1 MKYFILLLS
10 ILLFSCTDSPKPIN
24 NNQNVE
30 FNKWL
35 DSVWL
40 AKVNRFPALQTEYGY
55 RTNDDKWDNISDSM
69 QLAELDILT
78 KNIVELS
85 KNFKVSNL
93 TDQSLLSYKI
103 YLYNVETELA
113 GAEYIYHVYPVSQ
126 MDGWHT
132 KIPST
137 LINQHT
143 INNKKDADNYL
154 SRVNN
159 VPEVINQL
167 IDNLKRRE
175 SKGIVAPVMILD
187 YVIQSSK
194 NLILN
199 SKNTIDN
206 HPIYKDFKSKTAKIN
221 IDLDSEIRKAITD
234 NFSVAYQNLVIYL
247 NELKK
252 ASNEEI
258 GAWSLK
264 NGVNYYNYQIKLN
277 NTIDITSDEIYQYGL
292 SEVERIHNE
301 MIKIKDNVGF
311 KGDLNSFFKFM
322 REDKQFYFPNTL
334 EGKQMYLDSAKSI
347 INSMKQE
354 LPKLFNVIPKTELMV
369 KSVEPFRE
377 QSAGTA
383 FYETPSID
391 GKRPGIY
398 YANLY
403 NMADMPIYQMEAL
416 AYHEG
421 IPGHHMQIA
430 ISQELEGI
438 PKFRSIGNLYV
449 SYVEGWGL
457 YSELLP
463 KEIGYYSNPYSD
475 FGRLA
480 MELWRACRLV
490 VDVGIHAKKWDRQTA
505 IDYYNNNTPATNS
518 ESIGMVDRHIVMP
531 GQATGYKL
539 GMRHILD
546 LREKAK
552 KSLKDKF
559 DIKKFHDLVLK
570 DGPVPLFVL
579 SETINNWIVKNKSN
593 NSEQGEINETDALIL
608 TDPTLGK

>member
-1 MKYFILLLS
+1 MKYLILALT
-10 ILLFSCTDSPKPIN
+10 LFTISCTDSPQPKN
-24 NNQNVE
+24 TNQNHE
-30 FNKWL
+30 FNNWL

-40 AKVNRFPALQTEYGY
+40 AKVDRYPALQTEYGY

-69 QLAELDILT
+69 RLAELDILT
-78 KNIVELS
+78 KNIDVIS
-85 KNFKVSNL
+85 NRFNSSNL

-103 YLYNVETELA
+103 YLYNIETELA
-113 GAEYIYHVYPVSQ
+113 SAEYIYHDYPVSQ

-132 KIPST
+132 KVPST
-137 LINQHT
+137 LINQHS
-143 INNKKDADNYL
+143 ISNKKDAGNYL
-154 SRVNN
+154 NRVNS
-159 VPEVINQL
+159 VPEVISQL

-175 SKGIVAPVMILD
+175 SKGVVAPAFILD
-187 YVIQSSK
+187 YVIQSSE
-194 NLILN
+194 NLIIN
-199 SKNTIDN
+199 SQNKIES
-206 HPIYKDFKSKTAKIN
+206 HPIYVDFNSKTKSLNIN
-221 IDLDSEIRKAITD
+221 LDNDIRKAID
-234 NFSVAYQNLVIYL
+234 EKFSPAYNDLVLYL
-247 NELKK
+247 KELKK
-252 ASNEEI
+252 KSNTEI
-258 GAWSLK
+258 GVWSLK
-264 NGVNYYNYQIKLN
+264 NGTEYYNYQLKLN
-277 NTIDITSDEIYQYGL
+277 NTIEITSEEIYNYGL

-301 MIKIKDNVGF
+301 MTKIKESVGF
-311 KGDLNSFFKFM
+311 KGDLSSFFKFM
-322 REDKQFYFPNTL
+322 RDDKQFYFSNTVD
-334 EGKQMYLDSAKSI
+334 GKQKYLDSAKAI
-347 INSMKQE
+347 ISNMKKE
-354 LPKLFNVIPKTELMV
+354 LPGIFNVLPKTELIV
-369 KSVEPFRE
+369 KAVEPFRE

-391 GKRPGIY
+391 GARPGIY

-438 PKFRSIGNLYV
+438 PKFRTVGNLYV

-475 FGRLA
+475 FGRSA

-490 VDVGIHAKKWDRQTA
+490 VDVGIHAKKWDRQRA

-531 GQATGYKL
+531 GQATGYKI

-546 LREKAK
+546 LRQKAK
-552 KSLKDKF
+552 DTLKGKF

-579 SETINNWIVKNKSN
+579 TETINNWINKNKSN
-593 NSEQGEINETDALIL
+593 NDEQGEMNETDVLIL
-608 TDPTLGK
+608 TNPTLGK

>member
-1 MKYFILLLS
+1 MLLLP
-10 ILLFSCTDSPKPIN
+10 IFLFSCNDSPKPVN
-24 NNQNVE
+24 TNQNVE

-40 AKVNRFPALQTEYGY
+40 AKVNRYPALQTEYGY

-69 QLAELDILT
+69 KLAEFNILT
-78 KNIVELS
+78 NNIDVITKRFDVNNLS
-85 KNFKVSNL
+85 G
-93 TDQSLLSYKI
+93 QSLLSYKI
-103 YLYNVETELA
+103 YLYNLETELA
-113 GAEYIYHVYPVSQ
+113 GAEYIYHDYPVSQ

-137 LINQHT
+137 LINQHN
-143 INNKKDADNYL
+143 IADNKDAENYI
-154 SRVNN
+154 SRVNK
-159 VPEVINQL
+159 VPGVISQL
-167 IDNLKRRE
+167 LENLKRRE
-175 SKGIVAPVMILD
+175 NKGIVVPAIILD
-187 YVIQSSK
+187 YVIQSSE
-194 NLILN
+194 NLILD
-199 SKNTIDN
+199 SEKSIEN
-206 HPIYKDFKSKTAKIN
+206 HPIYNDFKTKTAKIN
-221 IDLDSEIRKAITD
+221 IDLDSDIRKAITE
-234 NFSVAYQNLVIYL
+234 NFSLAYMDLISY
-247 NELKK
+247 LKK
-252 ASNEEI
+252 LKNKSNNDI
-258 GAWSLK
+258 GVWSLK
-264 NGVNYYNYQIKLN
+264 NGLDYYNYQLKLN
-277 NTIDITSDEIYQYGL
+277 NTIDITSEEIYEYGL
-292 SEVERIHNE
+292 SEVDRIHIE
-301 MIKIKDNVGF
+301 MIKIKENVGF
-311 KGDLNSFFKFM
+311 KGDLQSFFKFM
-322 REDKQFYFPNTL
+322 REDKQFYFPNTA
-334 EGKQMYLDSAKSI
+334 EGKQKYLDSAKSI
-347 INSMKQE
+347 ISTMKGE
-354 LPKLFNVIPKTELMV
+354 LPKLFNLLPKTELIV
-369 KSVEPFRE
+369 KAVEPFRE

-438 PKFRSIGNLYV
+438 PKFRTIGNLYV

-490 VDVGIHAKKWDRQTA
+490 VDVGIHAKKWDRQKA
-505 IDYYNNNTPATNS
+505 IDYYNDNTPATNS

-552 KSLKDKF
+552 NSLNDKF
-559 DIKKFHDLVLK
+559 DIKTFHDLVLK

-579 SETINNWIVKNKSN
+579 SETINNWINNNKSN
-593 NSEQGEINETDALIL
+593 NDEQGEMNETDVLIL
-608 TDPTLGK
+608 TNPTMGK

>member
-113 GAEYIYHVYPVSQ
+113 GAEFIYHSYPVSQ

-234 NFSVAYQNLVIYL
+234 NFSVAYQQLVIYL

-252 ASNEEI
+252 ESNEEI

-322 REDKQFYFPNTL
+322 REDKQFYFPNTI

-354 LPKLFNVIPKTELMV
+354 LPKLFNVIPKTELIV